1 MDNIRNYLT
10 PRGPPQWSFKD
21 YSQPDVTPCTN
32 KGSITLGISGG
43 SFEKKFHAM
52 RGRKSIGYELG
63 AHAVE
68 NLVFPPEVEAKFDK
82 IGVVADWPR
91 HMAMPAGLVKQVMF
105 FPIVDII

>member
-63 AHAVE
+63 ADVVGKLEFPQAVE
-68 NLVFPPEVEAKFDK
+68 ARFVQL
-82 IGVVADWPR
+82 GVSA
-91 HMAMPAGLVKQVMF
+91 
-105 FPIVDII
+105 